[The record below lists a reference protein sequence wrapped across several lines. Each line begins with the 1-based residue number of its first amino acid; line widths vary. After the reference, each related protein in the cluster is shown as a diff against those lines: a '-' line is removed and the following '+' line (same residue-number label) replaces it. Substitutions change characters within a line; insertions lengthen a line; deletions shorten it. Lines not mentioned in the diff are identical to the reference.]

1 MTVSSA
7 ADTTTRP
14 VGPSALR
21 PGPAAAP
28 ARSARY
34 SRIHAAVFSSVGD
47 EGRVALVEQRIAH
60 AIAAGILT
68 TGERL
73 PSESELAQ
81 SFGVAPVT
89 VREALG
95 ALRARRLVETRRG
108 RNGGSFVSVSA
119 GDSARRNAAMLLAMS
134 RVALNDLA
142 LHYRTIAVGCAEL
155 ACRRATPDEVALL
168 LDVAAAHRDDEPAP
182 WRRAVTDVQ
191 LELAA
196 LSQSA
201 RLTREHV
208 KVQSELM
215 PLTSLYDVDTAARAA
230 QHELLVAQIDA
241 TRRHDVTGAKA
252 AIGAS
257 VDALV
262 RWLIA
267 HRRELQDEP
276 VTAGAR

>member
-1 MTVSSA
+1 MTASPPARSSA
-7 ADTTTRP
+7 QTADPPTSRL
-14 VGPSALR
+14 GDAGSPS
-21 PGPAAAP
+21 
-28 ARSARY
+28 RSARY
-34 SRIHAAVFSSVGD
+34 SRLHAAVFSPVAD

-89 VREALG
+89 VREALV
-95 ALRARRLVETRRG
+95 ALRARQLVETRRG
-108 RNGGSFVSVSA
+108 RNGGSFVSASA
-119 GDSARRNAAMLLAMS
+119 GDSARRNAAALRDMS

-142 LHYRTIAVGCAEL
+142 LHYRTITVGCAEL
-155 ACRRATPDEVALL
+155 ACARATVEEVHLL
-168 LDVAAAHRDDEPAP
+168 LGILAGHRHDEPP
-182 WRRAVTDVQ
+182 VWRRAVTDVQ

-201 RLTREHV
+201 RLTRAHV
-208 KVQSELM
+208 RVQSELM
-215 PLTSLYDVDTAARAA
+215 PLVSLQDVDAAARAA
-230 QHELLVAQIDA
+230 QHALLVDQIEATARRDVDA
-241 TRRHDVTGAKA
+241 AKA

-262 RWLIA
+262 RWLITK
-267 HRRELQDEP
+267 RRELHEEP
-276 VTAGAR
+276 TTEVP